1 MTPAVFFLALLFFAT
16 AVYVAA
22 AVVLG
27 WCRRADCAVP
37 TRDFTPAVSIVKP
50 LSGGDDGLE
59 ANLESFYRLDYP
71 AYEVVFSFARRD
83 DPAYPIALR
92 VADRHPTV
100 RTVFVVD
107 PKERSPNS
115 KVNRLTAGV
124 RRARHR
130 YVLFSDGNV
139 RVRADFL
146 RHAIGP
152 FRDPSVG
159 LVSNLFRGMW
169 PETLASRLECLY
181 LNGALLPAT
190 AFLGRLLRQPCVV
203 GKSIL
208 MSRTALDAI
217 GGLAAVGDYLA
228 EDYLL
233 GLAVRKAGF
242 RVVLSA
248 HTIDTAETS
257 KSALAAWS
265 RHRRWG
271 MMRGRLGGPA
281 YAAELLA
288 NPLPWFVGALAYSA
302 DQPGLVLAA
311 IALLGIR
318 YGAEAAS
325 EWDGGHPHTGSSFLL
340 LPLRDLILVG
350 LFWAGLVGR
359 KTSWR
364 GRSIIV
370 GRRSLIVVPQAAGGA
385 TFRPTE
391 VR

>member
-16 AVYVAA
+16 AVYFAA
-22 AVVLG
+22 AVTLG

-71 AYEVVFSFARRD
+71 AYEVVLSLARRD

-92 VADRHPTV
+92 VADRHPSV

-107 PKERSPNS
+107 PAERSPNS

-130 YVLFSDGNV
+130 HILFSDGNV
-139 RVRADFL
+139 RVRPDFL
-146 RHAIGP
+146 RHAISS

-159 LVSNLFRGMW
+159 LLSNLFRGMW
-169 PETLASRLECLY
+169 PETFASRLECLY

-257 KSALAAWS
+257 KSAVAAWS

-271 MMRGRLGGPA
+271 MMRSRLGGPA
-281 YAAELLA
+281 YAVELLA
-288 NPLPWFVGALAYSA
+288 NPLPWFVGVLAYSA
-302 DQPGLVLAA
+302 ARPSLVLAA

-318 YGAEAAS
+318 YGAEAVS
-325 EWDGGHPHTGSSFLL
+325 GWDGGHPLGWRDLLL
-340 LPLRDLILVG
+340 LPLRDSVLVG
-350 LFWAGLVGR
+350 LFWAGLAGR

-364 GRSIIV
+364 GRSVIV
-370 GRRSLIVVPQAAGGA
+370 GPRSLIVVPPAAVGA